1 MTEEMWEHEAIS
13 TFRVSVAREGGEVQQ
28 VSFLIKGHGCAVK
41 RDASL
46 VGPRNQPPEFQ
57 WESQRRFHQSGW
69 SQKGR
74 TRSVA
79 VGVPNDNFPQ
89 VNGGSLG

>member
-28 VSFLIKGHGCAVK
+28 VSFLIKGHGCAEK

-46 VGPRNQPPEFQ
+46 VGPPETSPQ
-57 WESQRRFHQSGW
+57 SSSGSHKGVSTRSGW
-69 SQKGR
+69 SQTG
-74 TRSVA
+74 
-79 VGVPNDNFPQ
+79 
-89 VNGGSLG
+89 